1 MQLSDVGFKIIK
13 LSDNIIIT
21 VIKTIAQESPL
32 SLQRVEFNFSFGG
45 DGLNCK
51 PDDFDTNDYLQSV
64 VSQQSELIKQFICHF
79 DHNLRMIVERNNND
93 SHDNVSFTLRP
104 VSENVRLEVVKI
116 LSVARK
122 NLRAIDSANTIQTV
136 LGEELKRHYEKREA
150 ELFRLEEIAKKLIY
164 QQEEFVQRKTEEFTN
179 QRKHLEEE
187 FKLQQDE
194 LKKEFTERSKK
205 LEEREKALE
214 KKFAEID
221 DRESKHVRR
230 KLREDLKGEL
240 KNRSLKF
247 ELTKGTQ
254 QLRKPI
260 FFFTIILL
268 VFFGS
273 GIIICS
279 YFALNN
285 AILGSNNSA
294 AIITL
299 ALKQLAFA
307 IAFAS
312 TAVFFIRWNNR
323 WFERHANEE
332 FKLKRHEID
341 LDRASWIVEMALE
354 WQKEKGLEI
363 PIELI
368 EKLSQ
373 NLFSE
378 DQAIENPLHP
388 ADQLASAILG
398 ASAGASVKFPSGAEI
413 KLDRKSIKELKES

>member
-1 MQLSDVGFKIIK
+1 M
-13 LSDNIIIT
+13 IIT
-21 VIKTIAQESPL
+21 RA
-32 SLQRVEFNFSFGG
+32 
-45 DGLNCK
+45 
-51 PDDFDTNDYLQSV
+51 
-64 VSQQSELIKQFICHF
+64 
-79 DHNLRMIVERNNND
+79 NND
-93 SHDNVSFTLRP
+93 VHDEVSFSLGR
-104 VSENVRLEVVKI
+104 VSENVRLEVINI
-116 LSVARK
+116 LSAARK
-122 NLRAIDSANTIQTV
+122 HLRAIGSADTIQTV
-136 LGEELKRHYEKREA
+136 LGEEVRRHYEKREV
-150 ELFRLEEIAKKLIY
+150 ELSRLEEISEKLVY
-164 QQEEFVQRKTEEFTN
+164 RQEEFLHRKVEEFAAQRK
-179 QRKHLEEE
+179 QLEEE
-187 FKLQQDE
+187 FKLKQDE
-194 LKKEFTERSKK
+194 LKNEFTEQSNK

-214 KKFAEID
+214 KKFTEID

-260 FFFTIILL
+260 FIFTIVLL
-268 VFFGS
+268 IFFGS
-273 GIIICS
+273 GTVIYS
-279 YFALNN
+279 YFALNST
-285 AILGSNNSA
+285 ILGSNNSA
-294 AIITL
+294 AIIAL
-299 ALKQLAFA
+299 AVKQLAFA

-312 TAVFFIRWNNR
+312 TAVFFIGWNNR

-354 WQKEKGLEI
+354 WQKEKGSEI

-373 NLFSE
+373 NLFSD
-378 DQAIENPLHP
+378 DQSVESPLHP